1 VRVVLLALLAAAAA
15 VPSSAQS
22 AGDLPLTGRWLAFE
36 VRGDSA
42 ATADL
47 ARGRLEK
54 VLVVHPGGRALLR
67 GRDHAQDAGRPKQF
81 IGRVE
86 DGALVL
92 DDLPGEARLH
102 VEGRRL
108 VVTDPRGTETVY
120 LRWPLDELDWAQRLM
135 R

>member
-1 VRVVLLALLAAAAA
+1 MRVVLLALLAAAAA
-15 VPSSAQS
+15 APSSAQS
-22 AGDLPLTGRWLAFE
+22 VDGLPLPGRWLAVE
-36 VRGDSA
+36 VRGDAA

-47 ARGRLEK
+47 AHERLGK

-67 GRDHAQDAGRPKQF
+67 GRDHAQDAARPEQF
-81 IGRVE
+81 IGRVT

-92 DDLPGEARLH
+92 NDLPGEARLRA
-102 VEGRRL
+102 EGRRL

-120 LRWPLDELDWAQRLM
+120 LRWPLDELEWAQRRM